1 MLDQSTAELTATI
14 DELEKRFDSIENEG
28 ISISIY
34 IQNLSLSYVPLKL
47 LIHIK
52 MYPKCFLNNHNPIQV
67 FVL

>member
-52 MYPKCFLNNHNPIQV
+52 MYPTCFLNNHNPIQV